1 MSLVGKDCAYRWAHD
16 QRGGSAV
23 SVSYA
28 AVQIFCSPRNKSVL
42 LVEAGEMAELAVE
55 HLVRQ
60 MFGLDKEFSE
70 Q

>member
-1 MSLVGKDCAYRWAHD
+1 M
-16 QRGGSAV
+16 V

-28 AVQIFCSPRNKSVL
+28 AVRIFCSLRDTSVL
-42 LVEAGEMAELAVE
+42 LVEAREMAELAVE

-60 MFGLDKEFSE
+60 MSGPDKEFSE

>member
-1 MSLVGKDCAYRWAHD
+1 MNCAYRWAHD
-16 QRGGSAV
+16 QRGGSVV

-28 AVQIFCSPRNKSVL
+28 AVRIFCSLRDTSVL
-42 LVEAGEMAELAVE
+42 LVEAREMAELAVE

-60 MFGLDKEFSE
+60 MSGPDKEFSE